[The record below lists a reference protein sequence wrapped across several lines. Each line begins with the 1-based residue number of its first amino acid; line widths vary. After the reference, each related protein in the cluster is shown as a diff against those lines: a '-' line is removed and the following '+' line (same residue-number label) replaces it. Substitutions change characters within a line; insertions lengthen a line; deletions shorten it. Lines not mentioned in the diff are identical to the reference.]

1 MEDFNIELAGIPLRI
16 ICKYKENREFFDGY
30 YTDKTPKFVIEP
42 TEDFIRGVQVDFDHL
57 NDTEGHARI
66 SYEEHFLENNAIH
79 ILVAD
84 KLVEYNV
91 LMLHGSAISMNGEGI
106 IFTAKSGTGKSTHA
120 RLWREVFGS
129 KVQMIN
135 DDKPMIS
142 IDEMKAYGTPWDGK
156 HHLSSNT
163 SVPIKAIVKIERAK
177 ENIIERISVKEAIDL
192 LMKQT
197 YISRDPA
204 KNVRILDLYTKLIEK
219 VSFYRLKCNMEHEAA
234 KVAWEELIGPKD
246 AFEYIHLLQSHNEK
260 QTPSYEKVMKFLDAK
275 ARVMNVPI
283 FGQFELTPL
292 CNLNCKMCYVH
303 LSPDDMQEKTLLPVD
318 EWKGLIKQAFS
329 AGMLEAALTGGE
341 CLTYP
346 GFEDIYLYLQ
356 SLGCQVTVMTNGVLL
371 DDKRMEF
378 FKAHPPALIQ
388 VTLYG
393 NSDDAYERVTGKRV
407 FTRVFN
413 NLKNVIACG
422 ISLTISITAT
432 SLLGEDIFET
442 IRLARSLTNDII
454 ISTSLFAPKGEE
466 WRLKDCKPLDKD
478 YIARVLRYN
487 KELQGFKIK
496 ECPEN
501 TLPEPG
507 GSKDKCSEC
516 GLICSGGRSSFVIG
530 WNGEMH
536 ICNRMDAKSY
546 PLVNGFSES
555 WKEISH
561 IANNWPRVAECD
573 GCAYEKIC
581 DKCAAQFLQYA
592 EPGKRPEA
600 HCKRIRYFVSK
611 GVLPTPDC

>member
-16 ICKYKENREFFDGY
+16 KCKHKKNRDFFEGY
-30 YTDKTPKFVIEP
+30 FTDKAPEFTIES
-42 TEDFIRGVQVDFDHL
+42 TDAFIRSVHTDFDHM
-57 NDTEGHARI
+57 NDTEGLARVD
-66 SYEEHFLENNAIH
+66 YKEEFLENNAIH

-91 LMLHGSAISMNGEGI
+91 LMLHGSALSMNGEGI

-120 RLWREVFGS
+120 RLWREVFGA

-135 DDKPMIS
+135 DDKPMIR
-142 IDEMKAYGTPWDGK
+142 IDEMKVYGTPWDGK
-156 HHLSSNT
+156 HHLSTNT
-163 SVPIKAIVKIERAK
+163 SVPVKAIVKIERAI
-177 ENIIERISVKEAIDL
+177 ENNIEPISIKEAMDL

-204 KNVRILDLYTKLIEK
+204 KNVLILDLYAKLIEK
-219 VSFYRLKCNMEHEAA
+219 VSFYRLECNMEPEAA
-234 KVAWEELIGPKD
+234 KVAWERVIGPKD
-246 AFEYIHLLQSHNEK
+246 TFEYISLLQSQNEK
-260 QTPSYEKVMKFLDAK
+260 HTPSYEKVMKFLDAK

-303 LSPDDMQEKTLLPVD
+303 LTPDGMGGQKLLSTD
-318 EWKGLIKQAFS
+318 QWKDLIKQAFS
-329 AGMLEAALTGGE
+329 AGMMEAALTGGE

-346 GFEDIYLYLQ
+346 GFDELYLFLQ
-356 SLGCQVTVMTNGVLL
+356 SLGCQVTVMTNGALL
-371 DDKRMEF
+371 DEKRMDF

-393 NSDDAYERVTGKRV
+393 NSDDAYERVTGKREFSKV
-407 FTRVFN
+407 LEH
-413 NLKNVIACG
+413 LKSVIACK
-422 ISLTISITAT
+422 IPLTISITAT

-442 IRLARSLTNDII
+442 IRLARSLSRDVI
-454 ISTSLFAPKGEE
+454 ISTTLFAPKGEE
-466 WRLKDCKPLDKD
+466 WRLNDCRPLEDD
-478 YIARVLRYN
+478 FIARVLRYN
-487 KELQGFKIK
+487 KELQGIKIT
-496 ECPEN
+496 EFPEN

-507 GSKDKCSEC
+507 GSKHDCSEC
-516 GLICSGGRSSFVIG
+516 GLVCGGGRSGFVIG
-530 WNGEMH
+530 WSGEMR
-536 ICNRMDAKSY
+536 ICNRLDFKSA
-546 PLVNGFSES
+546 PLTKGFSES
-555 WKEISH
+555 WKEISQ

-573 GCAYEKIC
+573 GCAYEKVC

-600 HCKRIRYFVSK
+600 HCKKTRYLVSK

>member
-1 MEDFNIELAGIPLRI
+1 MEDFNIELAGIPFRI
-16 ICKYKENREFFDGY
+16 KCKYKENRDFFNGY
-30 YTDKTPKFVIEP
+30 FTEKTPEFTIEP
-42 TEDFIRGVQVDFDHL
+42 TDAFIRSVHTDFDHM
-57 NDTEGHARI
+57 NDTEGLARVD
-66 SYEEHFLENNAIH
+66 YKEEFLENNAIH

-91 LMLHGSAISMNGEGI
+91 LMLHGSALAMNGEGI

-120 RLWREVFGS
+120 RLWREVFGA

-135 DDKPMIS
+135 DDKPLIR

-163 SVPIKAIVKIERAK
+163 SVPVKAIVKIERAK
-177 ENIIERISVKEAIDL
+177 ENKIEPISVKDAMSL
-192 LMKQT
+192 LMKQS

-204 KNVRILDLYTKLIEK
+204 KNVLLLDLYAKLIEK
-219 VSFYRLKCNMEHEAA
+219 VSFYRLECNMEPDAA
-234 KVAWEELIGPKD
+234 KVAWEKLIGPKD
-246 AFEYIHLLQSHNEK
+246 AFEYIDLLQSHNEK
-260 QTPSYEKVMKFLDAK
+260 QTPCYEKVMKFLDAK
-275 ARVMNVPI
+275 ARAMNVPI

-303 LSPDDMQEKTLLPVD
+303 LTPDGMDGQKLLSTNQ
-318 EWKGLIKQAFS
+318 WKDLIKQAFS
-329 AGMLEAALTGGE
+329 AGMMEAALTGGE

-346 GFEDIYLYLQ
+346 GFDDIYLYLQ
-356 SLGCQVTVMTNGVLL
+356 NLGCQVTVMTNGVLL
-371 DDKRMEF
+371 DEKRMEF

-393 NSDDAYERVTGKRV
+393 NSDDAYERVTGKREFSKV
-407 FTRVFN
+407 LEH
-413 NLKNVIACG
+413 LKSVIACR
-422 ISLTISITAT
+422 IPLTISITTT

-442 IRLARSLTNDII
+442 IRLARSLSRDII

-466 WRLKDCKPLDKD
+466 WRLKDCKPLEDD
-478 YIARVLRYN
+478 FIARVLKYN
-487 KELQGFKIK
+487 KELQGIKIT

-507 GSKDKCSEC
+507 GSKHDCSEC
-516 GLICSGGRSSFVIG
+516 GLVCGGGRSSFVIG
-530 WNGEMH
+530 WNGEMR
-536 ICNRMDAKSY
+536 ICNRLESKSNA
-546 PLVNGFSES
+546 LMKGFSES

-573 GCAYEKIC
+573 GCAYEKVC

-592 EPGKRPEA
+592 EPGRRPET
-600 HCKRIRYFVSK
+600 HCKKVRYLVSK